1 MADETE
7 KESTETI
14 ELAPGDGAFIISADG
29 TPRLIMPH
37 ITDENE
43 NLAEHHVLLAA
54 FALGY
59 GLQDQRLLD
68 LLGQIMEEKRLAVE
82 ARKAQKA

>member
-1 MADETE
+1 MADETG
-7 KESTETI
+7 ESTESI
-14 ELAPGDGAFIISADG
+14 ELASGDAAFIIHADG

-37 ITDENE
+37 TEENE

-59 GLQDQRLLD
+59 GLQDKRMIDMLTEL
-68 LLGQIMEEKRLAVE
+68 MEEKRLE
-82 ARKAQKA
+82 AEAHKAQQQP